1 MITNHLLVFIK
12 FLQTLL
18 IIARSESKMKV
29 DALTL
34 VSQSLINY
42 TLMEN
47 MLNCNFLL
55 FFCWLVRAH
64 NVSTIA
70 TICDLGLSNIA

>member
-1 MITNHLLVFIK
+1 MFIK

-18 IIARSESKMKV
+18 IIARSESEMKV

-34 VSQSLINY
+34 VSRSLINY
-42 TLMEN
+42 TSMEN
-47 MLNCNFLL
+47 MLNCNFFL

-70 TICDLGLSNIA
+70 TIYDLGLSNIA

>member
-1 MITNHLLVFIK
+1 
-12 FLQTLL
+12 
-18 IIARSESKMKV
+18 MKV